1 MNAFAVFSIGFF
13 CFALGMVFQHKLC
26 MKRFKKS
33 DQS

>member
-1 MNAFAVFSIGFF
+1 MNGFALFSIGLF

-26 MKRFKKS
+26 MKRFKKP